1 MWRVQRLPPGPSP
14 GLSAEI
20 TPVSPALAQNLPGV
34 SSILFLI
41 KDGLVTTPGLSGA
54 GDVWEGEVWRGG
66 FTPGNKNTY
75 NCADSC
81 TTL

>member
-34 SSILFLI
+34 SSIVFLI
-41 KDGLVTTPGLSGA
+41 KDGLVTTSGLSGA

-66 FTPGNKNTY
+66 FIPGNKNT
-75 NCADSC
+75 
-81 TTL
+81 LQLW